1 LVGLFLGGH
10 PPEHG
15 EKLVSLVA
23 GHLLSLL
30 CAVVHLG
37 DNGIIDL
44 KREAKNGLKRTSRHQ
59 HEEDKLT
66 RSASGTRVNSGC
78 SERCLTIHS

>member
-1 LVGLFLGGH
+1 LVGLFLGAH

-37 DNGIIDL
+37 DNGIINL
-44 KREAKNGLKRTSRHQ
+44 KREAKKWVLREHRGINMKRTSSRGRR
-59 HEEDKLT
+59 L
-66 RSASGTRVNSGC
+66 GLG
-78 SERCLTIHS
+78 